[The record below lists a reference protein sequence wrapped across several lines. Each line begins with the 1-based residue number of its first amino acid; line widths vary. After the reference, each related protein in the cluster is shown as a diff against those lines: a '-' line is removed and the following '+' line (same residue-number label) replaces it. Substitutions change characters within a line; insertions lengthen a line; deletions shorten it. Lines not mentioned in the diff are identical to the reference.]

1 MENASKALLMAA
13 GVLIGILI
21 LTLMVTLF
29 LSAREV
35 SSRHDQVKKT
45 EEIEQFNANFTKYVG
60 KDITIHQVI
69 TIQNF
74 AKIENN
80 KIKNVILE
88 KNGNFSINTNQIEND
103 IKKFQENYIKQYYKI
118 NITEIDDDGYVSKV
132 TITKK

>member
-21 LTLMVTLF
+21 LALMVTLF

-60 KDITIHQVI
+60 KDITMHQVI
-69 TIQNF
+69 TIHNF

-80 KIKNVILE
+80 KIKSVRLVAQTR
-88 KNGNFSINTNQIEND
+88 G
-103 IKKFQENYIKQYYKI
+103 
-118 NITEIDDDGYVSKV
+118 
-132 TITKK
+132 

>member
-60 KDITIHQVI
+60 KDITMHQVI
-69 TIQNF
+69 TINNF

-80 KIKNVILE
+80 KIKTVNVK
-88 KNGNFSINTNQIEND
+88 KNGNFNISTTQIKIDLENKRLYYTMQ
-103 IKKFQENYIKQYYKI
+103 IK
-118 NITEIDDDGYVSKV
+118 EIDDDGYISEVI
-132 TITKK
+132 ITKK

>member
-60 KDITIHQVI
+60 KDITMHQVI

-74 AKIENN
+74 ANIENN
-80 KIKNVILE
+80 KIKSVNVNKSGTFGI
-88 KNGNFSINTNQIEND
+88 STTQIEEDLKNN
-103 IKKFQENYIKQYYKI
+103 KLYYTMQ
-118 NITEIDDDGYVSKV
+118 ITQIDDDGYVSKV

>member
-21 LTLMVTLF
+21 LALMVTLF

-60 KDITIHQVI
+60 KDITMHQVI
-69 TIQNF
+69 TIHNF

-80 KIKNVILE
+80 KIKSVNVNKSGTFEI
-88 KNGNFSINTNQIEND
+88 STTQIEEDLKN
-103 IKKFQENYIKQYYKI
+103 NRLYYTMQ
-118 NITEIDDDGYVSKV
+118 ITQIDDDGYVSKV

>member
-21 LTLMVTLF
+21 LALMVTLF

-60 KDITIHQVI
+60 KDITMHQVI
-69 TIQNF
+69 TINNF

-80 KIKNVILE
+80 KIKSVNVN
-88 KNGNFSINTNQIEND
+88 KNGIFDISTTQIEKDLKNN
-103 IKKFQENYIKQYYKI
+103 ELYYTMQ
-118 NITEIDDDGYVSKV
+118 ITQIDDDGYVSKV

>member
-21 LTLMVTLF
+21 LSLMVTLF

-45 EEIEQFNANFTKYVG
+45 EEVEQFNANFTKYVG
-60 KDITIHQVI
+60 KNITMHQVI
-69 TIQNF
+69 TINNF

-80 KIKNVILE
+80 KIKTVNVIKDGSFNISTTQIKNDLE
-88 KNGNFSINTNQIEND
+88 DNKLYYTMQIT
-103 IKKFQENYIKQYYKI
+103 K
-118 NITEIDDDGYVSKV
+118 IDDDGYVSKV
-132 TITKK
+132 TIKKNR

>member
-45 EEIEQFNANFTKYVG
+45 EEVEQFNANFTKYVG
-60 KDITIHQVI
+60 KDITMHQVI
-69 TIQNF
+69 TINNF

-80 KIKNVILE
+80 KIKTVDVI
-88 KNGNFSINTNQIEND
+88 KNGRFNISTTQIEND
-103 IKKFQENYIKQYYKI
+103 LEGNKLYYTMQ
-118 NITEIDDDGYVSKV
+118 ITQIDDDGYVSKV
-132 TITKK
+132 TITKNR

>member
-21 LTLMVTLF
+21 LVLMVTLF

-60 KDITIHQVI
+60 KDITMYQVI

-80 KIKNVILE
+80 KIKTVSLIT
-88 KNGNFSINTNQIEND
+88 NGNFKISTIQIEKD
-103 IKKFQENYIKQYYKI
+103 LENNRLYYTMQ
-118 NITEIDDDGYVSKV
+118 ITEIDDDGYISKV

>member
-35 SSRHDQVKKT
+35 SSRHDQVKRT
-45 EEIEQFNANFTKYVG
+45 EEIEQFNVNFTKYVG
-60 KDITIHQVI
+60 KDITMHQVI
-69 TIQNF
+69 TINNF
-74 AKIENN
+74 AKKENN
-80 KIKNVILE
+80 KIKKVKVNI
-88 KNGNFSINTNQIEND
+88 NGSFNISTTQIEND
-103 IKKFQENYIKQYYKI
+103 IKDNKLYYTMQ
-118 NITEIDDDGYVSKV
+118 ITNIDDDGYVSEV